1 MYLVNKY
8 INLGGA
14 YVEIILKSNS
24 DKPIYEQITSQIK
37 SMIIKGELKE
47 GDALPSMRKLAKELH
62 ISVITSQRVYEDLQR
77 DGFICSSVGK
87 GTFVS
92 AQNKDFIREENL
104 RKVEIMLE
112 EVVHISKE
120 NNITKEQLIKTLN
133 LFYEEE

>member
-1 MYLVNKY
+1 M
-8 INLGGA
+8 
-14 YVEIILKSNS
+14 EIILKSGS

-37 SMIIKGELKE
+37 SMIIKGELRE
-47 GDALPSMRKLAKELH
+47 GDALPSIRKLAKELH

-77 DGFICSSVGK
+77 DGFIESSVGK

-104 RKVEIMLE
+104 RKVENMLE
-112 EVVHISKE
+112 EVVQISKE
-120 NNITKEQLIKTLN
+120 NNITKEELIKTLS

>member
-1 MYLVNKY
+1 M
-8 INLGGA
+8 
-14 YVEIILKSNS
+14 EIILKSNS

-77 DGFICSSVGK
+77 DGFIHSSVGK

-104 RKVEIMLE
+104 RKVETMLE

-120 NNITKEQLIKTLN
+120 NNITKEELIKTLN

>member
-1 MYLVNKY
+1 M
-8 INLGGA
+8 
-14 YVEIILKSNS
+14 EIILKNGS

-37 SMIIKGELKE
+37 SMIIKGELRE

-77 DGFICSSVGK
+77 DGFIESSVGK

-104 RKVEIMLE
+104 RKVENMLE
-112 EVVHISKE
+112 EVVQISKE
-120 NNITKEQLIKTLN
+120 NNITKEELIKTLS

>member
-1 MYLVNKY
+1 M
-8 INLGGA
+8 
-14 YVEIILKSNS
+14 EIILKSGS

-37 SMIIKGELKE
+37 SMIIKGELRE

-77 DGFICSSVGK
+77 DGFIESSVGK

-104 RKVEIMLE
+104 RKVENMLE
-112 EVVHISKE
+112 EVVQISKE
-120 NNITKEQLIKTLN
+120 NDITKKELIKTLS

>member
-1 MYLVNKY
+1 M
-8 INLGGA
+8 
-14 YVEIILKSNS
+14 EIILKSGS

-37 SMIIKGELKE
+37 SMIIKGELRE

-77 DGFICSSVGK
+77 DGFIESSVGK

-104 RKVEIMLE
+104 RKVENMLE
-112 EVVHISKE
+112 EVVQISKE
-120 NNITKEQLIKTLN
+120 NNITKEELIKTLS

>member
-1 MYLVNKY
+1 MYLVDKY
-8 INLGGA
+8 ISLGGA

-77 DGFICSSVGK
+77 DGFIHSSVGK

-104 RKVEIMLE
+104 RKVENMLE

-120 NNITKEQLIKTLN
+120 NNITKEELIKTLN